1 MFCGMSEYNF
11 LFRHIDCYD
20 KRPVALKSLFRFTM
34 FVACRNITFY
44 SGTLIV
50 TINVRLLSS
59 HNSDSRF
66 RFPLDRFV
74 VSFFVSSAG
83 VAWPERRSEPKETR
97 KADTQ
102 LTELYAKCVLQHR
115 L

>member
-1 MFCGMSEYNF
+1 MFCGMPEYNF

-34 FVACRNITFY
+34 FEACRNITFY
-44 SGTLIV
+44 SGTLIA

-59 HNSDSRF
+59 RNSDSRF

-74 VSFFVSSAG
+74 VSFFASSAG